1 MSVRTVRRF
10 CLVLY
15 MLIIEKIARSAE
27 VRMIKMSKNGFVL
40 VNHFSEN
47 CTLLKVFNYENKIE
61 N

>member
-1 MSVRTVRRF
+1 
-10 CLVLY
+10 